1 MKWIPLREAV
11 RLSGLHPDTL
21 RKKADSG
28 ELQSKRFGSHRRWAR
43 EDFISFEE
51 PTSSIICYCRVSSGK
66 QKDDL
71 ERQIKYLKEK
81 YPKAEIVKD
90 IGSGLNFKRKGLTS
104 VLDRAMC
111 GEVITLVVAYKD
123 RLARFGV
130 DLIRQVIEKFGGKL
144 VVLNE
149 VTLSPEAELV
159 DDVCAIVHSFS
170 CRLHGLRAYSEKIK
184 KDTNLP
190 RCESAKDSEEMA
202 RRRKKGVQ

>member
-21 RKKADSG
+21 RKKADNG
-28 ELQSKRFGSHRRWAR
+28 ELQSKRFGSHRRWAK
-43 EDFISFEE
+43 EDFVPSEESIS
-51 PTSSIICYCRVSSGK
+51 SVICYCRVSSGK

-81 YPKAEIVKD
+81 HPQAEVVKD
-90 IGSGLNFKRKGLTS
+90 IGSGLNFKRKGLATI
-104 VLDRAMC
+104 LDRAMC

-130 DLIRQVIEKFGGKL
+130 DIVRQVLEKHGGKL

-149 VTLSPEAELV
+149 VTHSPEEELV
-159 DDVCAIVHSFS
+159 NDICSIVHCFS
-170 CRLHGLRAYSEKIK
+170 CRLHGLRAYKDQIK
-184 KDTNLP
+184 KDKNLSKRRP
-190 RCESAKDSEEMA
+190 AKTV
-202 RRRKKGVQ
+202 KKVVCRSKKSI